1 MSATLPDAEPGQTDG
16 MTHRFGRG
24 AVSITSLSGSRT
36 DDIRRRERRYI
47 QVMLF
52 RLAAFIAAVLVFH
65 GPARFIAIVLAL
77 VLPWLAVLVAN
88 QPVAHKAAPALHQP
102 PPERPTPSLQP
113 ARSHQVI
120 DQD

>member
-52 RLAAFIAAVLVFH
+52 RLAAFIAAVLV
-65 GPARFIAIVLAL
+65 
-77 VLPWLAVLVAN
+77 AN
-88 QPVAHKAAPALHQP
+88 QPVAHKAAPSLHQP

>member
-1 MSATLPDAEPGQTDG
+1 

-65 GPARFIAIVLAL
+65 GPARFIAIALA
-77 VLPWLAVLVAN
+77 LPWLAVLVAN
-88 QPVAHKAAPALHQP
+88 QPVAHKAAPSLHQP
-102 PPERPTPSLQP
+102 PPGRPTLSLQP
-113 ARSHQVI
+113 AREHQVI